1 MSGFDNAKVDAEF
14 FPGGEGETAD
24 ANSPFPGVVKSNFL
38 CNLGYGDPAQLHS
51 RGPRLTFD
59 EACVLL

>member
-14 FPGGEGETAD
+14 FPEGEGETGGAK
-24 ANSPFPGVVKSNFL
+24 SPFRGLVKSNFL
-38 CNLGYGDPAQLHS
+38 CNLGYGDPAQLHP

-59 EACVLL
+59 EACILL